1 MKKLFHKLNVSG
13 FVVSGSGLAGEIE
26 GPIEV
31 MLAGVV
37 GAMLG
42 FVLGLFSGALA
53 RLFTLGR
60 AKGIIGGHHWAAYG
74 AGAGALALAMIELFD

>member
-1 MKKLFHKLNVSG
+1 MKKLFNKTNLPG
-13 FVVSGSGLAGEIE
+13 LVVSGSGMAGEIQ

-37 GAMLG
+37 GALFG

-74 AGAGALALAMIELFD
+74 AGAGAFALAVIELFD